1 MSFSYN
7 HGCEEINDNKKYTLF
22 AIRFDGYGDATREQS
37 GAHYLLV
44 KIEDPE
50 LHIH

>member
-7 HGCEEINDNKKYTLF
+7 NGCEEIGDNKKYTLF
-22 AIRFDGYGDATREQS
+22 AIRFDGYGDATGEKS